1 MNQGAGRAIAAT
13 PRGGLEVL
21 AEVRHGTRLH
31 EITIRSGAIGGP
43 ISFQLLTPR
52 GFSTSAARR
61 WPVLLLLH
69 GADDGPTSWL
79 RETPLV
85 ERCRDLD
92 ALVVLPEAGRIGFYT
107 DWEQADASGSAP
119 RWEGHHLD
127 ELPAVLEA
135 GYRASDTRVVAGV
148 SMGGYGAVAYAA
160 KRPGMFRAAA
170 SYSGLLHTT
179 RRGMPS
185 FVATMLLRERQ
196 HRHALWGSPRR
207 ERAKWLA
214 NDPHHLAERLRGT
227 DLYLAY
233 ADGVAAPTD
242 DLPRGAGALE
252 RWVSPTTESLAAR
265 LGELGIPATISR
277 GRGGHDWPTWR
288 RELDR
293 SWPFLVAGL
302 GCGEA
307 CD

>member
-1 MNQGAGRAIAAT
+1 MNRGARRPIA
-13 PRGGLEVL
+13 PPERGGVEVL
-21 AEVRHGTRLH
+21 AEQRHGAQLH
-31 EITIRSGAIGGP
+31 EITIRSEAIGGP

-52 GFSTSAARR
+52 GFSTSSARR

-69 GADDGPTSWL
+69 GADDGPSSWT

-85 ERCRDLD
+85 ERCRELD
-92 ALVVLPEAGRIGFYT
+92 ALVVLPNAGRIGFYT
-107 DWEQADASGSAP
+107 DWERPDLTGSTP
-119 RWEGHHLD
+119 RWEGFHLD
-127 ELPAVLEA
+127 ELPAVLETS
-135 GYRASDTRVVAGV
+135 YRASPTRVVAGV

-160 KRPGMFRAAA
+160 KRPGMFAAAA

-185 FVATMLLRERQ
+185 FVATMLLREHE
-196 HRHALWGSPRR
+196 HRHALWGSPQRD
-207 ERAKWLA
+207 RAKWLA
-214 NDPHHLAERLRGT
+214 NDPHHLAAQLRGT
-227 DLYLAY
+227 ALYLAC

-242 DLPRGAGALE
+242 DLPRGAGLLE

-265 LGELGIPATISR
+265 LENLGIPATISR

-288 RELDR
+288 RELDA
-293 SWPFLVAGL
+293 SWPFLLAGL
-302 GCGEA
+302 GCGEL